1 MAIFAIKENR
11 SAITA
16 LLSSLLF
23 VIAAT
28 IFFIPVDMAHK
39 IAIPVGILT
48 IASLWLCP
56 WQITLALAFSSAGD
70 IMGSCGNI
78 IAQMAFFAV
87 GHIWFI
93 LYFIKRYKEKVEH
106 DGKLTSKA
114 KGYLIM
120 VGFCSLVLLA
130 AVILKIATSAP
141 AGILR
146 IGTIIYAAIICG
158 MMFMALVQRSCLFAA
173 GAMLF
178 VFSDFILSW
187 NMFIEPIPYGT
198 YIVMITYYLA
208 QWLLFIRSSKI
219 KARKQIRLFRL

>member
-1 MAIFAIKENR
+1 MAIFAIKEDR
-11 SAITA
+11 SAIIA
-16 LLSSLLF
+16 LSSSLLF
-23 VIAAT
+23 LITAT
-28 IFFIPVDMAHK
+28 IFFVPVDIAYK
-39 IAIPVGILT
+39 ISIPVGILT

-56 WQITLALAFSSAGD
+56 WQITLALACSAAGD
-70 IMGSCGNI
+70 FMGACGNI
-78 IAQMAFFAV
+78 IAQMAFFAA

-93 LYFIKRYKEKVEH
+93 LYFIKRYREKVEH
-106 DGKLTSKA
+106 DRKLTAKA

-120 VGFCSLVLLA
+120 VGFCSIVLLV
-130 AVILKIATSAP
+130 AVILKIAASAP
-141 AGILR
+141 TGILQ
-146 IGTIIYAAIICG
+146 IGTIIYAVIICG
-158 MMFMALVQRSCLFAA
+158 MMFMALIQRSCLFAV